1 MREINKYIF
10 PEICFV
16 KENTIDE
23 QLVHVLSEVI
33 EVMQAKTKEH
43 KFEEITDLR
52 HSIET
57 LVRIA
62 ERKGMDVENETERV
76 VEKNADRG
84 RYGISGSPCF
94 GAWQRFSKTC
104 DKCIE
109 RTKCFI
115 KSTRRD

>member
-1 MREINKYIF
+1 VREINKYIF

-16 KENTIDE
+16 KENTINE

-84 RYGISGSPCF
+84 RYGISGRQCF
-94 GAWQRFSKTC
+94 GKTF
-104 DKCIE
+104 DEFIE
-109 RTKCFI
+109 KTRCFI